1 MSALR
6 RKLLEWL
13 PFLGLCHRIGHGAWA
28 AGARWWRRVRAAG
41 RRLWCG
47 TVEEARIQRAA
58 RRPAADSAARPIV
71 HLYAVCRNEELLIP
85 WLMDH
90 YAGLVDRFCI
100 YDNGSTDSTQAA
112 LARYPQAE
120 VVPFDTGGRFDD
132 AANQRIKNTAW
143 MASRGQ
149 ADFVIVCDMDEF
161 LYHPHLAALLA
172 TMKRQRY
179 TVLKPCGYQMV
190 GERLPAFDGSRH
202 LTDVVTAGVPDFH
215 NYSKAVLFDPN
226 RVDINYGPGAHR
238 AQPTGEVRWFESRHV
253 KLLHCK
259 YVDRA
264 EVLRKTREYRDK
276 FSAENLAKG
285 QGRHYRK
292 SDEEALAE
300 FDRMLAAG
308 RKVI

>member
-1 MSALR
+1 MNAMR
-6 RKLLEWL
+6 RKLLEWF
-13 PFLGLCHRIGHGAWA
+13 PFLGPCHRIGHRALATSTRWGQLAHA
-28 AGARWWRRVRAAG
+28 AC

-47 TVEEARIQRAA
+47 TVEEVRIRRA
-58 RRPAADSAARPIV
+58 PADSEPRPVV
-71 HLYAVCRNEELLIP
+71 HYYAVCRNEELLIP

-100 YDNGSTDSTQAA
+100 YDNESSDSTRAV
-112 LARYPQAE
+112 LARYPKVE
-120 VVPFDTGGRFDD
+120 VIPFDTGGYFDD
-132 AANQRIKNTAW
+132 VANQRIKNTAW
-143 MASRGQ
+143 KASRGQ

-172 TMKRQRY
+172 TMKRRRY
-179 TVLKPCGYQMV
+179 TVLKPRGYQMV

-215 NYSKAVLFDPN
+215 NYSKAILFDPN
-226 RVDINYGPGAHR
+226 RVEINYGPGAHR
-238 AQPTGEVRWFESRHV
+238 AHPTGEVKWFESRDV

-264 EVLRKTREYRDK
+264 EVLRKTRENRDK

-285 QGRHYRK
+285 QGRHYRIT
-292 SDEEALAE
+292 DEEALVE
-300 FDRMLAAG
+300 FDQMLGAG